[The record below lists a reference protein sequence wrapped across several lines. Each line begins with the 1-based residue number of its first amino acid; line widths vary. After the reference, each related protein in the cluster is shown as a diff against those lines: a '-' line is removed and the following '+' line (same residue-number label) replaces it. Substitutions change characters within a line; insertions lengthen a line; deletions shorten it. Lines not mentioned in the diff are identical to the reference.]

1 VRFGDQ
7 KVGAPCDVVSFT
19 SGNDRQ
25 MARTFASARAV
36 EGLGIVVHLAPQQAN
51 GLLCDMRKLLVWVF
65 GLAAVFLSGS
75 AARPR
80 AASAEAMALCT
91 IAPFEWNIV
100 GSNVTREGRLVR
112 VDYLAIGTAPHSGA
126 DCPLAGEGI
135 VVRDRAFVLFEPVC
149 GQDGTTPLRGRDPLE
164 YGSGLRMEFRGPI
177 SGVVTCG
184 EGGLRTLDMDLMAS
198 SPQGARLYLRQI
210 GEVDLAAKALTSL
223 AVTGGEL
230 MVR

>member
-1 VRFGDQ
+1 
-7 KVGAPCDVVSFT
+7 
-19 SGNDRQ
+19 
-25 MARTFASARAV
+25 
-36 EGLGIVVHLAPQQAN
+36 
-51 GLLCDMRKLLVWVF
+51 MRKLLVWVF
-65 GLAAVFLSGS
+65 GITAVFLTGS
-75 AARPR
+75 VATPR
-80 AASAEAMALCT
+80 AVSSEPTALCT
-91 IAPFEWNIV
+91 ISPFEWNIV
-100 GSNVTREGRLVR
+100 GSNVTRDGRLFR
-112 VDYLAIGTAPHSGA
+112 VDYLAIGTAPHSGP

-135 VVRDRAFVLFEPVC
+135 IVRDRGYVVFEPVC

-184 EGGLRTLDMDLMAS
+184 EGGLRTLDMDLIAS

-210 GEVDLAAKALTSL
+210 GEVDLTAKSLTSL

>member
-1 VRFGDQ
+1 
-7 KVGAPCDVVSFT
+7 
-19 SGNDRQ
+19 
-25 MARTFASARAV
+25 
-36 EGLGIVVHLAPQQAN
+36 
-51 GLLCDMRKLLVWVF
+51 MRKLLVREFAIPALVWVF
-65 GLAAVFLSGS
+65 ALAVVILIA
-75 AARPR
+75 APARPL
-80 AASAEAMALCT
+80 AASAEEEPMALCT

-112 VDYLAIGTAPHSGA
+112 VDYLAIGTAPHSGG

-135 VVRDRAFVLFEPVC
+135 VVRDRAYVLFEPVC
-149 GQDGTTPLRGRDPLE
+149 GEDGTTPLRGMDPLD

-184 EGGLRTLDMDLMAS
+184 QGTMRSLDMEIVAS
-198 SPQGARLYLRQI
+198 SQQGARLFLRQV
-210 GEVDLAAKALTSL
+210 GEVDLAAKALMNL